1 MKFPGLSLSIFALLA
16 GPALG
21 QDEAREPAPDEV
33 SYEETQEL
41 IDRIQAR
48 IDRMEKSR
56 AEADTSMEFLTRQ
69 IEKAMAELLG
79 KQSETAALRE
89 QAIGLS
95 SEVQSLAVTRDE
107 LNSEL
112 ARVTSEHDAVV
123 AQLEVQTARLEAQV
137 SGLAELLAL
146 EQQTTDQLRESL
158 DEGTLELRA
167 TVEERDRLSRRL
179 AETQDR
185 SALTERELEARET
198 RLGELLA
205 RAGVTERLLEQERLV
220 SRSTQER
227 IDLLNRQLRELRK
240 QLAALNDALDASE
253 VRNGKQQTAIVDL
266 NQRLTRALALK
277 VQELAQYRSEFFG
290 RLREV
295 LGERSDIRIVGDRF
309 VFQSEVL
316 FATGV
321 AEIGESGKEQLR
333 YFARTLRDIATTI
346 PSDINWVLRV
356 DGHTDDRPIQ
366 TSRFPSNWELSTA
379 RAISVVKFLVEEDIP
394 AERLVAAGF
403 GEFHPL
409 DARTGEEAYRR
420 NRRIEFKLTQ
430 N

>member
-56 AEADTSMEFLTRQ
+56 AEADISMEFLTRQ

-277 VQELAQYRSEFFG
+277 VQELAKYRSEFFG

-295 LGERSDIRIVGDRF
+295 LGERSDIRIVG
-309 VFQSEVL
+309 
-316 FATGV
+316 AK
-321 AEIGESGKEQLR
+321 GKS
-333 YFARTLRDIATTI
+333 RTLRRSITAHLSLNRAVCSVSAYTALSGIT
-346 PSDINWVLRV
+346 NVLV
-356 DGHTDDRPIQ
+356 A
-366 TSRFPSNWELSTA
+366 N
-379 RAISVVKFLVEEDIP
+379 ISVLSLKGQSATVVAWKSPSPAYVVSAWVILNWLFLLPIFGSSRACP
-394 AERLVAAGF
+394 AVS
-403 GEFHPL
+403 
-409 DARTGEEAYRR
+409 AYCSSSQHV
-420 NRRIEFKLTQ
+420 ILSA
-430 N
+430 